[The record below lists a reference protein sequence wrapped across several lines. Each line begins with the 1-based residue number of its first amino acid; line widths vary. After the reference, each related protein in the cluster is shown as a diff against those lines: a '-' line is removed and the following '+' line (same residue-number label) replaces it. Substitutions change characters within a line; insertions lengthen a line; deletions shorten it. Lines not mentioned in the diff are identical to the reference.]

1 MESAG
6 RTEISQ
12 LSRDATHDTSS
23 PIFTSQLSR
32 VQRSRC
38 HFYHRAISPSFSS
51 ICRHLSTPSRS
62 RRNFSNL
69 SYIISPS
76 FLVSNAIQVASIFS
90 PLKGRRLLWPTYRL
104 CAPFGRDSR
113 QYDDPPRRTRT
124 RNGDAP
130 RNRDHGGRACPSNSL
145 LELRLS
151 QVRGNGGKS
160 ARDRRPPLSL
170 RRRAGPTKLEQV
182 LPTIGGGGG
191 KALIFHPWLNAKEDY

>member
-1 MESAG
+1 MSTLVHYFQIA
-6 RTEISQ
+6 
-12 LSRDATHDTSS
+12 
-23 PIFTSQLSR
+23 IFLNVTPR
-32 VQRSRC
+32 VIL
-38 HFYHRAISPSFSS
+38 YHPP
-51 ICRHLSTPSRS
+51 L
-62 RRNFSNL
+62 
-69 SYIISPS
+69 
-76 FLVSNAIQVASIFS
+76 LVSNAIQVASIFS

-170 RRRAGPTKLEQV
+170 RRAGPTKLEQV
-182 LPTIGGGGG
+182 LPTIGGKSVNFPSVAKRERRLLKFWEEGRRRNVFNVG
-191 KALIFHPWLNAKEDY
+191 KNF